1 MASRTMFARAVRPV
15 AVVTSVALLSVLL
28 VATGANAAPEVS
40 PGSTSTSSPTLT
52 PASLDSS
59 DAPTSAPS
67 AGSTPSETRNPSV
80 ASVLGP
86 NERTSRIIVKYRD
99 GVVATMDAGKPL
111 GWNFAKTMTVV
122 TGSELTDRM
131 STMDLAEPVDMQ
143 TAVTI
148 ANEIAQNP
156 DVEWAEPDEW
166 RYLVNDVSPMASTVD
181 VTVSGFNGS
190 ATKSGAFS
198 YTDTAPPTA
207 TATSIS
213 PTQGPIS
220 GGTVVTLTGTELMGA
235 TAVSVGGKAGTS
247 FSVIDSTHVRFTT
260 PAKSAGTFDVVVT
273 TPNGNATLS
282 PGFAFIAAP
291 TLSATPLSKTIGSSL
306 GGQSVTISGA
316 GLSTTSGVTFGG
328 TPAQSIASR
337 TDTSVTVTTPARSA
351 SASPVNV
358 VVTTAGGAV
367 TATSAFTFSA
377 PATVTS
383 VSPISGLAG
392 GGTSVTISG
401 TGLLGTTSVR
411 FGGTLATVTSKT
423 ATSIIVTTPA
433 HAAGAVSVVVTGPTG
448 DVTKTNAFNYR
459 VAPPSLSSTSP
470 TVGSVDGGTAVR
482 LTGTNLGDVSRVT
495 FDGISATIQS
505 KTATAVNVV
514 APAHAAGVVNVIATG
529 PGGASSPKTF
539 TYQVPAPTISAVSP
553 SSGKLSGGTVI
564 TITGTR
570 LTGTNSVKFGTTA
583 ASAVSGSSISVIS
596 STQVRVTTPAGS
608 AGAKN
613 IYLTARSGSTT
624 RTNGFFYVAAPAI
637 TSFAPTS
644 GPSGGGTTVTITGA
658 NLANASAV
666 RFGSTAGTVT
676 ANTATSITVRSPA
689 GAVSSAGVALS
700 VVTPG
705 GTSPAFR
712 TKFIYVVA
720 PASVPQ
726 DVATTEP
733 SRETASRLD
742 ASPAVN
748 TCANSSVTKLIQR
761 CYVDSPWDAGQSVYA
776 EATHGAA
783 YVKTSNSSTLYV
795 DVVSW
800 SPMTNNTWLVST
812 SNGVEAHFDTNR
824 DGAADVKLVA
834 PNSSVASGSTV
845 AALVYDRPVAGGSWS
860 MRGGTGLACSAS
872 IGRPTGLY
880 DYSDQ
885 TGFWRFSVDWACL
898 FGAGRAAS
906 SIAAQGFLYDVEIP
920 AGDFVPDS
928 LIGESMNLGALTAGA
943 PTITSLSQTSGTK
956 SGGTTVM
963 ITGSNLAG
971 IDSVT
976 FGGVSATVVSTTA
989 TSILVRT
996 PAEYVA
1002 TTPTESAFTNGTL
1015 WGLEGNFGANVTD
1028 AWSKTQGKPAVVVA
1042 VLDTGIT
1049 THTDLGAQVSGYD
1062 MISGL
1067 GVANDG
1073 NGRDANPADPGDWIS
1088 QNDRDGLTFGGEL
1101 TGCRV
1106 RDSTWHG
1113 THVAGTVNASIN
1125 GVGSVGVAPQVRVQN
1140 VRVLG
1145 KCGGFTSDIAAG
1157 IMWAAGG
1164 YVAGAPANPTPADV
1178 ISLSLGARRAC
1189 ADVEQ
1194 EAIDYALGQG
1204 AILTIAAGNDNI
1216 AAAEFAP
1223 GNCAGVITV
1232 AASDSS
1238 GKRAWF
1244 SNYGATVEIAAPG
1257 VDIFSTVNTGTTAP
1271 VAQDYVSWNGTSMA
1285 TPHVAG
1291 VVALMLSRNPS
1302 LTPAQV
1308 LARIQDNPTAF
1319 GGGVCDVDPAKTC
1332 GSGII
1337 NAGLAVQ

>member
-1 MASRTMFARAVRPV
+1 MVAGV
-15 AVVTSVALLSVLL
+15 AVLSALL
-28 VATGANAAPEVS
+28 VATGANATPSVS
-40 PGSTSTSSPTLT
+40 SSPT
-52 PASLDSS
+52 
-59 DAPTSAPS
+59 PTSTTSSSPLEATEAPVVSAPVAESPNPS
-67 AGSTPSETRNPSV
+67 ASPG
-80 ASVLGP
+80 LGP

-99 GVVATMDAGKPL
+99 GVVGTMDAGKPR

-131 STMDLAEPVDMQ
+131 STMELAEPVDMQ
-143 TAVTI
+143 TAEKI
-148 ANEIAQNP
+148 AEEIAQNP

-260 PAKSAGTFDVVVT
+260 PAKTAGTFDVVVT

-291 TLSATPLSKTIGSSL
+291 TLSATPLSKTIGSTL
-306 GGQSVTISGA
+306 GGQAVTISGT

-328 TPAQSIASR
+328 TAAQTIVSR
-337 TDTSVTVTTPARSA
+337 TDTSVVVTTPAKSA
-351 SASPVNV
+351 SASAVNV
-358 VVTTAGGAV
+358 VITTAGGSV

-383 VSPISGLAG
+383 VSPNSGLAG
-392 GGTSVTISG
+392 GGTAVTISG
-401 TGLLGTTSVR
+401 TGLLNTTSVR
-411 FGGTLATVTSKT
+411 FGGTLASITSKT
-423 ATSIIVTTPA
+423 ATSIVATTPA
-433 HAAGAVSVVVTGPTG
+433 HTAGAVSVVVAGPTG
-448 DVTKTNAFNYR
+448 EVTKTNAFTYR
-459 VAPPSLSSTSP
+459 VAPPSLSGVSP
-470 TVGSVDGGTAVR
+470 TTGSVDGGTVVT
-482 LTGTNLGDVSRVT
+482 LSGTNLGDVSRVT

-505 KTATAVNVV
+505 QSATTLKVV
-514 APAHAAGVVNVIATG
+514 SPAHVAGAVNVIATG
-529 PGGASSPKTF
+529 PGGASSPRTF
-539 TYQVPAPTISAVSP
+539 TYQVPPPTITSVSP
-553 SSGKLSGGTVI
+553 SSGKLSAGTLI

-570 LTGTNSVKFGTTA
+570 LTGTNSIKFGSTA
-583 ASAVSGSSISVIS
+583 ASAIAGTSISVIS
-596 STQVRVTTPAGS
+596 STQVRVKTPAGS
-608 AGAKN
+608 AGVKN
-613 IYLTARSGSTT
+613 IYLTATSGSTT
-624 RTNGFFYVAAPAI
+624 RSNGFTYVAAPTI
-637 TSFAPTS
+637 TSFNP
-644 GPSGGGTTVTITGA
+644 PSGTSAGGTTVTITGT

-676 ANTATSITVRSPA
+676 ANTATSITVKSPA
-689 GAVSSAGVALS
+689 GAVSSAGVALT
-700 VVTPG
+700 VITPG
-705 GTSPAFR
+705 GTSPAST
-712 TKFIYVVA
+712 TKFRYVVA
-720 PASVPQ
+720 PASVPSKFSTQ
-726 DVATTEP
+726 VATP
-733 SRETASRLD
+733 QTASKFG
-742 ASPAVN
+742 ASPAIN
-748 TCANSSVTKLIQR
+748 TCAVSSATKLVQR
-761 CYVDSPWDAGQSVYA
+761 CYEDSSYDAGTSYDA
-776 EATHGAA
+776 EATYGAA
-783 YVKTSNSSTLYV
+783 YVKSSDSSILYV

-800 SPMTNNTWLVST
+800 YAITNNAWLVST

-834 PNSSVASGSTV
+834 PNSSVASGATV
-845 AALVYDRPVAGGSWS
+845 AALVYDRPAGGGSWS
-860 MRGGTGLACSAS
+860 LRGGTGLACSAT

-880 DYSDQ
+880 DYAIK

-898 FGAGRAAS
+898 FGSGRAAS
-906 SIAAQGFLYDVEIP
+906 SIAAQGLIYDSYFP
-920 AGDFVPDS
+920 AGDLVPDS
-928 LIGESMNLGALTAGA
+928 LIGESMNLGALTTGA
-943 PTITSLSQTSGTK
+943 PTITSLSQSSGTK
-956 SGGTTVM
+956 AGGTTVV
-963 ITGSNLAG
+963 ISGTNLAG
-971 IDSVT
+971 VDTVT

-989 TSILVRT
+989 TSITVRT
-996 PAEYVA
+996 PAEYVSS
-1002 TTPTESAFTNGTL
+1002 TPSESAFTNGTL
-1015 WGLEGNFGANVTD
+1015 WGLKGNFGAKVTD
-1028 AWSKTQGKPAVVVA
+1028 AWSKTQGKSDVVVA

-1049 THTDLGAQVSGYD
+1049 THTDLGPQVSGYD
-1062 MISGL
+1062 MISEL

-1088 QNDRDGLTFGGEL
+1088 QNDSDGLTFGGQL
-1101 TGCRV
+1101 RGCRV
-1106 RDSTWHG
+1106 GESSWHG
-1113 THVAGTVNASIN
+1113 THVAGTVNAAIN
-1125 GVGSVGVAPQVRVQN
+1125 GVGSVGVAPLVRVQN

-1145 KCGGFTSDIAAG
+1145 KCGGLTSDIAAG
-1157 IMWAAGG
+1157 IIWAAGG
-1164 YVAGAPANPTPADV
+1164 YVAGVPANSSPADV
-1178 ISLSLGARRAC
+1178 ISLSLGGGRGC
-1189 ADVEQ
+1189 SSVEQ
-1194 EAIDYALGQG
+1194 EAINYALGQG
-1204 AILTIAAGNDNI
+1204 AILTIAAGNDN
-1216 AAAEFAP
+1216 ADAAESAP

-1257 VDIFSTVNTGTTAP
+1257 VSIYSTVNSGTTAP

-1291 VVALMLSRNPS
+1291 VVALMLSRNPN

-1308 LARIQDNPTAF
+1308 LERIQNNATAF